1 MPPLNYLNVLP
12 KLHKNILPVQQF
24 LFLHELMDSF
34 FKREG
39 NDMASGHRAFIHFA
53 FSVSVLALITA
64 VSPAAAQESNET
76 IDEVSQPGEIL
87 VTARKRTERL
97 QDVPASIAVLTGAQ
111 LEQAQVSS
119 IRDLNQIAPSL
130 VVLGSGAGSNVSVLA
145 IRGIGNNNAT
155 TTPRVGLIVDDV
167 PLASQIS
174 VNGSGFFDVD
184 QVEVLRGPQTSLYG
198 LNAEGGLIVIR
209 TKKPGNETEAKIS
222 LGLTDDGEYRGSLS
236 ASGPVITDKLSVG
249 FGVQYEQKD
258 GFIFN
263 PLINRNIDQTN
274 RISARTRAILR
285 PTETIE
291 FDFSYAKHIVN
302 SNFGVA
308 YIPQDRALY
317 NTTYGVNVPE
327 YGIAADSP
335 GSATS
340 DADELAF
347 RMSFDLGS
355 VDLLSVTALRKYD
368 QVSLID
374 PDQTPEPFLPFF
386 GGVAT
391 GEILFD
397 QSAFTQELRL
407 ASRDTGPFIWTA
419 GLFYFERNEGQKIN
433 LGLVSGQFI
442 PFDSESDV
450 KVKSSSIFAQ
460 VTYKLTDALSVTGG
474 GRYEKVRQN
483 GVRIPIILDFGDVT
497 VPPVRDTPVFSKY
510 GEEFF
515 SFKGSVDL
523 KPADDVLLYASVAR
537 AWLPGGVRNFIPDTS
552 QLPPDSDPS
561 IFLAEKSWNYE
572 IGAKMQLLDRRVTL
586 NLAAYQ
592 TDISNYQE
600 LLADSNFTSFVSNAD
615 KVRAKGFEVELN
627 AKPIPQITVTGG
639 IGYNDIK
646 YTRFIDA
653 EGIKTGNRVPIIPQ
667 YSASASVTWSP
678 IEELSIRGEWQ
689 SSGSFYEQN
698 DDQNILG
705 KLKGYNIFNA
715 SIGYDN
721 DRYSVQLFVNN
732 LSGKRYITYANDLN
746 GDGILYGTPGQ
757 PRQFGVTAG
766 YKF

>member
-1 MPPLNYLNVLP
+1 
-12 KLHKNILPVQQF
+12 
-24 LFLHELMDSF
+24 
-34 FKREG
+34 
-39 NDMASGHRAFIHFA
+39 MASEHRAFIHLA
-53 FSVSVLALITA
+53 LSVSVLALITA
-64 VSPAAAQESNET
+64 TSPAAAQESNET

-130 VVLGSGAGSNVSVLA
+130 VVLSSGAGSNVSVLA

-209 TKKPGNETEAKIS
+209 TKKPGNDVQGKIS

-274 RISARTRAILR
+274 RISARTRAILK

-308 YIPQDRALY
+308 FIPQDRALY

-327 YGIAADSP
+327 FGIAADSP

-374 PDQTPEPFLPFF
+374 PDQTPELFLPFF

-407 ASRDTGPFIWTA
+407 ASRSAGPFIWTA
-419 GLFYFERNEGQKIN
+419 GLFYFERNEAQKIN
-433 LGLVSGQFI
+433 LGLVNGQFI
-442 PFDSESDV
+442 AFDADTDT
-450 KVKSSSIFAQ
+450 KVKNSSIFAQ
-460 VTYKLTDALSVTGG
+460 ATYKLSDAFSVTGG
-474 GRYEKVRQN
+474 GRYERVRQN
-483 GVRIPIILDFGDVT
+483 GVRIPILDGFAI
-497 VPPVRDTPVFSKY
+497 PVERDTPILSAY
-510 GEEFF
+510 SEEFF

-537 AWLPGGVRNFIPDTS
+537 AWLPGGVRNFIPDAS

-615 KVRAKGFEVELN
+615 KVRAKGFEIELN
-627 AKPIPQITVTGG
+627 ARPVPQITVTGG
-639 IGYNDIK
+639 LGYNDIK
-646 YTRFIDA
+646 YTKFVDA
-653 EGIKTGNRVPIIPQ
+653 EGIKTGNRVPVIPQ
-667 YSASASVTWSP
+667 YSASASVTWNP
-678 IEELSIRGEWQ
+678 TEKLSVRGEWQ
-689 SSGSFYEQN
+689 SSGTFYEQN

-705 KLKGYNIFNA
+705 ELTGYNIFNA
-715 SIGYDN
+715 SFGYD
-721 DRYSVQLFVNN
+721 DEHYSIQFFVNN
-732 LSGKRYITYANDLN
+732 ISGKRYITYANDLN